1 MSGPTFYRE
10 ADAQRERDLLTRA
23 AKAAGIE
30 IVSIDCRVPPA
41 SALIPMGGDRRMPIR
56 WSPLTDDADAFRL
69 ARSLGM
75 GVAWM
80 KVYVAGSNPMIEVAI
95 EDTGDMASVRRAIVE
110 CAAELGSR

>member
-1 MSGPTFYRE
+1 MSGPTFYTD
-10 ADAQRERDLLTRA
+10 ADAQRDRDLLTRA
-23 AKAAGIE
+23 AKAVGIE
-30 IVSIDCRVPPA
+30 IIEIKRHVPPCY
-41 SALIPMGGDRRMPIR
+41 ALIPMSGRRNMPIP

-80 KVYVAGSNPMIEVAI
+80 KVYVAGSNPMIEVVI

-110 CAAELGSR
+110 CAAAMSP